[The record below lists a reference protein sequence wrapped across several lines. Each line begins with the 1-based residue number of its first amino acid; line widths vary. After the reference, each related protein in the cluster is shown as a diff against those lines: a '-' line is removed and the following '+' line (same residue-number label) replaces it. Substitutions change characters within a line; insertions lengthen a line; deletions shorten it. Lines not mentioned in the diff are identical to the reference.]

1 MLASICKPGH
11 SRAYGVPLKAVA
23 LSIVTSNRYSRA
35 MTMGNFEYY
44 FIPVLASLKQNGKM
58 HRRENMEDIAK
69 VEKLT
74 PEELAQKT
82 PKGTSIFRSRVHWAQ
97 AFLAQAGAVS
107 RPQRGYLE
115 ITERGLKLLA
125 ENPQGFKAK
134 KFHEFPDYANAWSGR
149 NSVGEQSD
157 DVVESPESETTPQ
170 ERIESAVSEIE
181 KALAADI
188 VQRVQNLSP
197 KFLEVVVLELLHAM
211 GYGAS
216 ETSIEHV
223 GGPGDEGVDGVI
235 HQDALGLQRIY
246 VQAKRY
252 KAENSIGRPDI
263 QKFVGALAGQG
274 ANGGVFITTSSFSAD
289 ARDYANK
296 NLNARVVLID
306 GAEFGLLMVRHGIG
320 VQKRKTYSI
329 VDIDEDYFED

>member
-1 MLASICKPGH
+1 
-11 SRAYGVPLKAVA
+11 
-23 LSIVTSNRYSRA
+23 
-35 MTMGNFEYY
+35 
-44 FIPVLASLKQNGKM
+44 M
-58 HRRENMEDIAK
+58 HRRENMDDVA
-69 VEKLT
+69 VAEKLT
-74 PEELAQKT
+74 PEELALKT
-82 PKGTSIFRSRVHWAQ
+82 PKGTSIYRSRVHWAQ
-97 AFLAQAGAVS
+97 AFLAQAGAVN

-115 ITERGLKLLA
+115 ITERGIELL
-125 ENPQGFKAK
+125 EKNPQGFKAK
-134 KFHEFPDYANAWSGR
+134 KFREFADYANAWGR
-149 NSVGEQSD
+149 RNGSGEQTD
-157 DVVESPESETTPQ
+157 ELIETQDSEITPQ

-181 KALAADI
+181 NALAAEI
-188 VQRVQNLSP
+188 VQRVRNLSP

-216 ETSIEHV
+216 ESSIEHV

-235 HQDALGLQRIY
+235 HQDTLGLQRIY

-289 ARDYANK
+289 AKDYASK

-320 VQKRKTYSI
+320 VQKRKTFSI

>member
-1 MLASICKPGH
+1 
-11 SRAYGVPLKAVA
+11 
-23 LSIVTSNRYSRA
+23 
-35 MTMGNFEYY
+35 MTLGNFEYY
-44 FIPVLASLKQNGKM
+44 FIPVLRALESYGKM
-58 HRRENMEDIAK
+58 HRRENMEYVAK
-69 VEKLT
+69 QEKLT
-74 PEELAQKT
+74 PEELSLKT

-115 ITERGLKLLA
+115 ITERGQKLLA
-125 ENPQGFKAK
+125 ENPDGFKAK
-134 KFHEFPDYANAWSGR
+134 KFHEFPDYANAWGGR
-149 NSVGEQSD
+149 NNVGEQSD
-157 DVVESPESETTPQ
+157 QISEASDSEVTPQ

-181 KALAADI
+181 KALAAEI

-252 KAENSIGRPDI
+252 KGDSSIGRPDI

-289 ARDYANK
+289 AKDYASK
-296 NLNARVVLID
+296 NLSARVVLID

-320 VQKRKTYSI
+320 VQKRKTFSI

>member
-1 MLASICKPGH
+1 
-11 SRAYGVPLKAVA
+11 
-23 LSIVTSNRYSRA
+23 
-35 MTMGNFEYY
+35 MTIGNFEYY
-44 FIPVLASLKQNGKM
+44 FIPVLASLKQNGMM
-58 HRRENMEDIAK
+58 HRRENMEYVAK
-69 VEKLT
+69 AEKLS
-74 PEELAQKT
+74 PEDLAMKT
-82 PKGTSIFRSRVHWAQ
+82 PRGTSIFRSRVHWAQ

-115 ITERGLKLLA
+115 ITERGLKLLE

-134 KFHEFPDYANAWSGR
+134 KFHEFPDYANAWGGR
-149 NSVGEQSD
+149 NNGEEQND
-157 DVVESPESETTPQ
+157 EVVSARESEITPQ

-181 KALAADI
+181 RALAADI
-188 VQRVQNLSP
+188 VQRVRNLSP

-216 ETSIEHV
+216 ESSIEHV
-223 GGPGDEGVDGVI
+223 GGPGDEGVDGII
-235 HQDALGLQRIY
+235 HQDTLGLQRIY

-274 ANGGVFITTSSFSAD
+274 ANGGVFITTSSFSSD
-289 ARDYANK
+289 AKEYASK
-296 NLNARVVLID
+296 NLSARVVLID

-320 VQKRKTYSI
+320 VQKRKTFSI

>member
-1 MLASICKPGH
+1 MLKSGEPKVYVRI
-11 SRAYGVPLKAVA
+11 YGPPPSPTGFREQMGLYPQ
-23 LSIVTSNRYSRA
+23 R

-44 FIPVLASLKQNGKM
+44 FIPVLASLARNGKM
-58 HRRENMEDIAK
+58 HRRENMEDVAK
-69 VEKLT
+69 VENLT
-74 PEELAQKT
+74 PEELSQKT
-82 PKGTSIFRSRVHWAQ
+82 PKGTGIFRSRVHWAQ

-115 ITERGLKLLA
+115 ITERGMKLL
-125 ENPQGFKAK
+125 EDYPQGFRAK
-134 KFHEFPDYANAWSGR
+134 KFREFPDYANAWSGR
-149 NSVGEQSD
+149 NNTGEFGREEI
-157 DVVESPESETTPQ
+157 ESIESEVTPQ
-170 ERIESAVSEIE
+170 ERIETAVSEIE
-181 KALAADI
+181 TALAAEI

-197 KFLEVVVLELLHAM
+197 KFLEIVVLELLHAM

-216 ETSIEHV
+216 ESSIEHV

-235 HQDALGLQRIY
+235 HQDTLGLQRIY

-252 KAENSIGRPDI
+252 KADNSIGRPDI

-289 ARDYANK
+289 AKEYASK
-296 NLNARVVLID
+296 NLNSRVVLID

-320 VQKRKTYSI
+320 VQKRKTFSI

>member
-1 MLASICKPGH
+1 
-11 SRAYGVPLKAVA
+11 
-23 LSIVTSNRYSRA
+23 
-35 MTMGNFEYY
+35 MTIGNFEYY
-44 FIPVLASLKQNGKM
+44 FIPVLASLKQNGMM
-58 HRRENMEDIAK
+58 HRRENMDYVAK
-69 VEKLT
+69 IEKLSS
-74 PEELAQKT
+74 EDLALKT
-82 PKGTSIFRSRVHWAQ
+82 PRGTSIFRSRVHWAQ
-97 AFLAQAGAVS
+97 TFLAQAGAVS

-115 ITERGLKLLA
+115 ITERGLKLLD
-125 ENPQGFKAK
+125 ENPLGFKAK
-134 KFHEFPDYANAWSGR
+134 KFREFPDYADAWGRGNADDEENDEIVR
-149 NSVGEQSD
+149 PSD
-157 DVVESPESETTPQ
+157 SEVTPQ

-181 KALAADI
+181 NALASEI
-188 VQRVQNLSP
+188 VQRVRNLSP

-216 ETSIEHV
+216 ESSIEHV
-223 GGPGDEGVDGVI
+223 GGPGDEGVDGII
-235 HQDALGLQRIY
+235 HQDSLGLQRIY

-289 ARDYANK
+289 AKDYASK

-320 VQKRKTYSI
+320 VQKRKTFSI

>member
-1 MLASICKPGH
+1 
-11 SRAYGVPLKAVA
+11 
-23 LSIVTSNRYSRA
+23 
-35 MTMGNFEYY
+35 MTIGNFEYY

-58 HRRENMEDIAK
+58 HRRENMESVAK
-69 VEKLT
+69 SEKLS
-74 PEELAQKT
+74 PEDLALKT
-82 PKGTSIFRSRVHWAQ
+82 PRGTSIFRSRVHWAQ
-97 AFLAQAGAVS
+97 AFLAQAGAVN

-115 ITERGLKLLA
+115 ITERGLKLLE

-134 KFHEFPDYANAWSGR
+134 KFHEFPDYANAWGGR
-149 NSVGEQSD
+149 NTDDGLSD
-157 DVVESPESETTPQ
+157 QEVSTPDSEVTPQ

-181 KALAADI
+181 RALAAEI

-197 KFLEVVVLELLHAM
+197 KFLEVIVLELLHAM

-216 ETSIEHV
+216 ESSIEHV

-252 KAENSIGRPDI
+252 KADSSIGRPDI

-274 ANGGVFITTSSFSAD
+274 ANGGVFITTSTFSTEAK
-289 ARDYANK
+289 DYASK
-296 NLNARVVLID
+296 NLSARVVLID

-320 VQKRKTYSI
+320 VQKRKSFSI
-329 VDIDEDYFED
+329 VEIDEDYFED

>member
-1 MLASICKPGH
+1 
-11 SRAYGVPLKAVA
+11 
-23 LSIVTSNRYSRA
+23 
-35 MTMGNFEYY
+35 
-44 FIPVLASLKQNGKM
+44 
-58 HRRENMEDIAK
+58 
-69 VEKLT
+69 
-74 PEELAQKT
+74 
-82 PKGTSIFRSRVHWAQ
+82 
-97 AFLAQAGAVS
+97 VS

-125 ENPQGFKAK
+125 DNPQGFKAK
-134 KFHEFPDYANAWSGR
+134 KFREFPDYADAWGGR
-149 NSVGEQSD
+149 NNDGEQGD
-157 DVVESPESETTPQ
+157 DVIETPDSEVTPQ

-289 ARDYANK
+289 AKDYASK

-320 VQKRKTYSI
+320 VQKRKTFSI

>member
-1 MLASICKPGH
+1 
-11 SRAYGVPLKAVA
+11 
-23 LSIVTSNRYSRA
+23 
-35 MTMGNFEYY
+35 MTIGNFEYY
-44 FIPVLASLKQNGKM
+44 FIPVLDSLKRNGKM
-58 HRRENMEDIAK
+58 HRRQNMEDVAR
-69 VEKLT
+69 VEKLS
-74 PEELAQKT
+74 PEELALKT
-82 PKGTSIFRSRVHWAQ
+82 PKGTGIFRSRVHWAQ

-134 KFHEFPDYANAWSGR
+134 KFHEFPDYANAWGR
-149 NSVGEQSD
+149 RNRNGETPTEEMDTPDSD
-157 DVVESPESETTPQ
+157 VSPQ
-170 ERIESAVSEIE
+170 ERIEIAVSEIE
-181 KALAADI
+181 AALASEI

-223 GGPGDEGVDGVI
+223 GGPGDEGIDGVI
-235 HQDALGLQRIY
+235 HQDTLGLQRIY

-252 KAENSIGRPDI
+252 KAESTIGRPDI

-289 ARDYANK
+289 ARDYAKK

-329 VDIDEDYFED
+329 VEIDEDYFED

>member
-1 MLASICKPGH
+1 
-11 SRAYGVPLKAVA
+11 
-23 LSIVTSNRYSRA
+23 
-35 MTMGNFEYY
+35 MTIGNFEYY
-44 FIPVLASLKQNGKM
+44 FIPVLASLKQNGMM
-58 HRRENMEDIAK
+58 HRRENMEYLAK
-69 VEKLT
+69 AEKLS
-74 PEELAQKT
+74 PEDLAMKT
-82 PKGTSIFRSRVHWAQ
+82 PRGTNIFRSRVHWAQ

-115 ITERGLKLLA
+115 ITERGLKLLE
-125 ENPQGFKAK
+125 ENPQGFTAK
-134 KFHEFPDYANAWSGR
+134 KFHEFPDYANAWGGR
-149 NSVGEQSD
+149 NNDDEQND
-157 DVVESPESETTPQ
+157 EVVRSPESEITPQ

-181 KALAADI
+181 RALAADI
-188 VQRVQNLSP
+188 VQRVRNLSP

-211 GYGAS
+211 GYGDS
-216 ETSIEHV
+216 ESSIEHV
-223 GGPGDEGVDGVI
+223 GGPGDEGVDGII
-235 HQDALGLQRIY
+235 HQDTLGLQRIY

-289 ARDYANK
+289 AKEYASK
-296 NLNARVVLID
+296 NLSARVVLID

-320 VQKRKTYSI
+320 VQKRKTFSI

>member
-1 MLASICKPGH
+1 MAI
-11 SRAYGVPLKAVA
+11 
-23 LSIVTSNRYSRA
+23 
-35 MTMGNFEYY
+35 GNFEYY
-44 FIPVLASLKQNGKM
+44 FIPVLASLKQNGMM
-58 HRRENMEDIAK
+58 HRRENMEFVAK
-69 VEKLT
+69 AEKLS
-74 PEELAQKT
+74 PEDLALKT
-82 PKGTSIFRSRVHWAQ
+82 PRGTGIFRSRVHWAQ

-115 ITERGLKLLA
+115 ITARGVKLLE
-125 ENPQGFKAK
+125 ENPQGFKTK
-134 KFHEFPDYANAWSGR
+134 KFHEFPDYANAWGGR
-149 NSVGEQSD
+149 NNEDEQNNE
-157 DVVESPESETTPQ
+157 VVSAPESEITPQ
-170 ERIESAVSEIE
+170 ERIESAFSEIE
-181 KALAADI
+181 RALAADI
-188 VQRVQNLSP
+188 VQRVRNLSP

-216 ETSIEHV
+216 ESSIEHV
-223 GGPGDEGVDGVI
+223 GGPGDEGVDGII
-235 HQDALGLQRIY
+235 HQDTLGLQRIY

-289 ARDYANK
+289 AKDYARK

-320 VQKRKTYSI
+320 VQKRKSFSI

>member
-1 MLASICKPGH
+1 
-11 SRAYGVPLKAVA
+11 
-23 LSIVTSNRYSRA
+23 
-35 MTMGNFEYY
+35 MTLGNFEYY
-44 FIPVLASLKQNGKM
+44 FIPVLATLKQNGKT
-58 HRRENMEDIAK
+58 HRRENMEHVAK
-69 VEKLT
+69 LEKLS

-82 PKGTSIFRSRVHWAQ
+82 QNGTNIFRSRVHWAQ
-97 AFLAQAGAVS
+97 TFLAQAGAVS

-115 ITERGLKLLA
+115 ITDRGLKLLA

-134 KFHEFPDYANAWSGR
+134 KFDEFPDYANAWSGR
-149 NSVGEQSD
+149 YSADGQTNSVAD
-157 DVVESPESETTPQ
+157 TPDSEVTPQ

-181 KALAADI
+181 SALAADI
-188 VQRVQNLSP
+188 VQRVRNLSP
-197 KFLEVVVLELLHAM
+197 KFLEVVVLKLLHTM

-216 ETSIEHV
+216 ESLIEHV

-235 HQDALGLQRIY
+235 HQDSLGLQRIY

-252 KAENSIGRPDI
+252 KAENTIGRPDI

-289 ARDYANK
+289 AKDYASK
-296 NLNARVVLID
+296 NLNSRVVLID

-320 VQKRKTYSI
+320 VQKRKTFSI
-329 VDIDEDYFED
+329 VDIDEDYFEDELAPSGLFVK

>member
-1 MLASICKPGH
+1 M
-11 SRAYGVPLKAVA
+11 AVA
-23 LSIVTSNRYSRA
+23 LSNVVLSRYSEA
-35 MTMGNFEYY
+35 MTIGNFEYY
-44 FIPVLASLKQNGKM
+44 FIPVLASLKQNGMM
-58 HRRENMEDIAK
+58 HRRENMDYVAK
-69 VEKLT
+69 VEKLS
-74 PEELAQKT
+74 PEDLALKT
-82 PKGTSIFRSRVHWAQ
+82 PRGTSIFRSRVHWAQ
-97 AFLAQAGAVS
+97 TFLAQAGAVS

-115 ITERGLKLLA
+115 ITERGLKLLN

-134 KFHEFPDYANAWSGR
+134 KFREFPDYADAWGR
-149 NSVGEQSD
+149 GNTSDDQSD
-157 DVVESPESETTPQ
+157 EVVNSPDSEITPQ

-181 KALAADI
+181 SALASDI
-188 VQRVQNLSP
+188 VQRVRNLSP

-216 ETSIEHV
+216 ESSIEHV
-223 GGPGDEGVDGVI
+223 GGPGDEGVDGII
-235 HQDALGLQRIY
+235 HQDSLGIQRIY

-252 KAENSIGRPDI
+252 KAENSIGRPEI

-289 ARDYANK
+289 AKDYASK
-296 NLNARVVLID
+296 NLSARVVLID

-320 VQKRKTYSI
+320 VQKRKTFSI

>member
-1 MLASICKPGH
+1 
-11 SRAYGVPLKAVA
+11 
-23 LSIVTSNRYSRA
+23 
-35 MTMGNFEYY
+35 MTIGNFEYY
-44 FIPVLASLKQNGKM
+44 FVPVLASLKQNGMM
-58 HRRENMEDIAK
+58 HRRENMDYVAK
-69 VEKLT
+69 IEKLSS
-74 PEELAQKT
+74 EDLALKT
-82 PKGTSIFRSRVHWAQ
+82 PRGTSIFRSRVHWAQ
-97 AFLAQAGAVS
+97 TFLAQAGAVS

-115 ITERGLKLLA
+115 ITERGLKLLD
-125 ENPQGFKAK
+125 ENPLGFKAK
-134 KFHEFPDYANAWSGR
+134 KFREFPDYADAWGRGNADDEENDEIVSP
-149 NSVGEQSD
+149 SD
-157 DVVESPESETTPQ
+157 SEVTPQ

-181 KALAADI
+181 NALASEI
-188 VQRVQNLSP
+188 VQRVRNLSP

-216 ETSIEHV
+216 ESSIEHV
-223 GGPGDEGVDGVI
+223 GGPGDEGVDGII
-235 HQDALGLQRIY
+235 HQDSLGLQRIY

-289 ARDYANK
+289 AKDYASK

-320 VQKRKTYSI
+320 VQKRKTFSI

>member
-1 MLASICKPGH
+1 LENLVTPALERC
-11 SRAYGVPLKAVA
+11 LKVDA
-23 LSIVTSNRYSRA
+23 LSIGSFSHYSA
-35 MTMGNFEYY
+35 VMTIGNFEHY
-44 FIPVLASLKQNGKM
+44 FIPVLASLKKNGKM
-58 HRRENMEDIAK
+58 HRRENMEEVAK
-69 VEKLT
+69 IEKLS
-74 PEELAQKT
+74 PEELVQET
-82 PKGTSIFRSRVHWAQ
+82 PKGTNIFRSRVNWAHS
-97 AFLAQAGAVS
+97 FLAQAGAIS

-115 ITERGLKLLA
+115 ITERGLQLLS
-125 ENPQGFKAK
+125 ENPNGFKAK
-134 KFHEFPDYANAWSGR
+134 KFREFPDYANAWGGR
-149 NSVGEQSD
+149 NSGGEQSD
-157 DVVESPESETTPQ
+157 GAFETPDSEITPQ

-216 ETSIEHV
+216 ETSIQHV

-252 KAENSIGRPDI
+252 KAESSIGRPDI

-289 ARDYANK
+289 ARDYATR

-306 GAEFGLLMVRHGIG
+306 GVEFGLLMVRHGIG
-320 VQKRKTYSI
+320 VQKRKTFSI

>member
-1 MLASICKPGH
+1 MDYVA
-11 SRAYGVPLKAVA
+11 KA
-23 LSIVTSNRYSRA
+23 
-35 MTMGNFEYY
+35 
-44 FIPVLASLKQNGKM
+44 
-58 HRRENMEDIAK
+58 
-69 VEKLT
+69 EKLST
-74 PEELAQKT
+74 EDLALKT
-82 PKGTSIFRSRVHWAQ
+82 PRGTSIFRSRVHWAQ

-115 ITERGLKLLA
+115 ITERGMKLLE

-134 KFHEFPDYANAWSGR
+134 KFREFPDYADAWGGR
-149 NSVGEQSD
+149 NTGDVQGNEILIPSD
-157 DVVESPESETTPQ
+157 SEITPQ

-181 KALAADI
+181 SALAADI
-188 VQRVQNLSP
+188 VQRVRSLSP

-211 GYGAS
+211 GYGALD
-216 ETSIEHV
+216 TSIEHV

-289 ARDYANK
+289 AKDYASK

-320 VQKRKTYSI
+320 VQKRKTFS
-329 VDIDEDYFED
+329 VVEIDEDYFEA

>member
-1 MLASICKPGH
+1 M
-11 SRAYGVPLKAVA
+11 
-23 LSIVTSNRYSRA
+23 
-35 MTMGNFEYY
+35 
-44 FIPVLASLKQNGKM
+44 M
-58 HRRENMEDIAK
+58 HRRENMEFVAK
-69 VEKLT
+69 AEKLS
-74 PEELAQKT
+74 PEDLALKT
-82 PKGTSIFRSRVHWAQ
+82 PRGTGIFRSRVHWAQ

-115 ITERGLKLLA
+115 ITARGVKLLE
-125 ENPQGFKAK
+125 ENPQGFKTK
-134 KFHEFPDYANAWSGR
+134 KFHEFPDYANAWGGR
-149 NSVGEQSD
+149 NNEDEQNNE
-157 DVVESPESETTPQ
+157 VVSAPESEITPQ
-170 ERIESAVSEIE
+170 ERIESAFSEIE
-181 KALAADI
+181 RALAADI
-188 VQRVQNLSP
+188 VQRVRNLSP

-216 ETSIEHV
+216 ESSIEHV
-223 GGPGDEGVDGVI
+223 GGPGDEGVDGII
-235 HQDALGLQRIY
+235 HQDTLGLQRIY

-289 ARDYANK
+289 AKDYARK

-320 VQKRKTYSI
+320 VQKRKSFSI

>member
-1 MLASICKPGH
+1 MAI
-11 SRAYGVPLKAVA
+11 A
-23 LSIVTSNRYSRA
+23 LSNVVLSRYSEA
-35 MTMGNFEYY
+35 MTIGNFEYY
-44 FIPVLASLKQNGKM
+44 FIPVLASLKQNGMM
-58 HRRENMEDIAK
+58 HRRENMDYVAK
-69 VEKLT
+69 VEKLS
-74 PEELAQKT
+74 PEDLALKT
-82 PKGTSIFRSRVHWAQ
+82 PRGTSIFRSRVHWAQ
-97 AFLAQAGAVS
+97 TFLARAGAVS

-115 ITERGLKLLA
+115 ITERGLKLLT

-134 KFHEFPDYANAWSGR
+134 KFREFPDYADAWGR
-149 NSVGEQSD
+149 GNTSDDQSD
-157 DVVESPESETTPQ
+157 EVVNSPDSEITPQ

-181 KALAADI
+181 SALASDI
-188 VQRVQNLSP
+188 VQRVRNLSP

-216 ETSIEHV
+216 ESSIEHV
-223 GGPGDEGVDGVI
+223 GGPGDEGVDGII
-235 HQDALGLQRIY
+235 HQDSLGIQRIY

-252 KAENSIGRPDI
+252 KAENSIGRPEI

-289 ARDYANK
+289 AKDYASK
-296 NLNARVVLID
+296 NLSARVVLID

-320 VQKRKTYSI
+320 VQKRKTFSI

>member
-1 MLASICKPGH
+1 MLLDEGLACISNC
-11 SRAYGVPLKAVA
+11 SS
-23 LSIVTSNRYSRA
+23 LSYSVLDGYSEHMA
-35 MTMGNFEYY
+35 IGNYEYY
-44 FIPVLASLKQNGKM
+44 FIPVLESLQKNGKM
-58 HRRENMEDIAK
+58 HRRENMEYIAK
-69 VEKLT
+69 SENLSA
-74 PEELAQKT
+74 EDLSLKT
-82 PKGTSIFRSRVHWAQ
+82 PRGTSIFRSRVHWAQ

-115 ITERGLKLLA
+115 ITERGLKLLE

-134 KFHEFPDYANAWSGR
+134 KFHEFPDYANAWGGR
-149 NSVGEQSD
+149 NSDDEQNDEVAST
-157 DVVESPESETTPQ
+157 PESEITPQ

-181 KALAADI
+181 RALATDI
-188 VQRVQNLSP
+188 VQRVRNLSP
-197 KFLEVVVLELLHAM
+197 KFLEVVVLELLHSM

-216 ETSIEHV
+216 ESSIEHV
-223 GGPGDEGVDGVI
+223 GGPGDEGVDGII
-235 HQDALGLQRIY
+235 HQDTLGLQRIY

-274 ANGGVFITTSSFSAD
+274 ANGGVFITTSSFSSD
-289 ARDYANK
+289 ALEYASK
-296 NLNARVVLID
+296 NLSARVVLID

-320 VQKRKTYSI
+320 VQKRKSFSI

>member
-1 MLASICKPGH
+1 
-11 SRAYGVPLKAVA
+11 
-23 LSIVTSNRYSRA
+23 

-44 FIPVLASLKQNGKM
+44 FIPVLASLKRNGKM
-58 HRRENMEDIAK
+58 HRRENMEDVAK
-69 VEKLT
+69 VENLS
-74 PEELAQKT
+74 PEELALKT
-82 PKGTSIFRSRVHWAQ
+82 PKGTGIFRSRVHWAQ

-134 KFHEFPDYANAWSGR
+134 KFHEFPDYADAWSGR
-149 NSVGEQSD
+149 NASGEQSNGVLETHD
-157 DVVESPESETTPQ
+157 SEVTPQ

-181 KALAADI
+181 STLAADI
-188 VQRVQNLSP
+188 VQRVRNLSP
-197 KFLEVVVLELLHAM
+197 KFLEIVVLELLHAM

-223 GGPGDEGVDGVI
+223 GGPGDEGVDGII
-235 HQDALGLQRIY
+235 HQDTLGLQRIY

-274 ANGGVFITTSSFSAD
+274 ASGGVFITTSSFSAD
-289 ARDYANK
+289 AKDYASK

-320 VQKRKTYSI
+320 VQKLKTYSI
-329 VDIDEDYFED
+329 VDIDEDYFEV

>member
-1 MLASICKPGH
+1 
-11 SRAYGVPLKAVA
+11 
-23 LSIVTSNRYSRA
+23 
-35 MTMGNFEYY
+35 MTIGNFEYY
-44 FIPVLASLKQNGKM
+44 FIPVLASLKQNGMM
-58 HRRENMEDIAK
+58 HRRENMEFVAK
-69 VEKLT
+69 AEKLS
-74 PEELAQKT
+74 PEDLALKT
-82 PKGTSIFRSRVHWAQ
+82 PRGTSIFRSRVHWAQ

-115 ITERGLKLLA
+115 ITERGVKLLE

-134 KFHEFPDYANAWSGR
+134 KFREFPDYANAWGGR
-149 NSVGEQSD
+149 NNEDEQNNEVVSV
-157 DVVESPESETTPQ
+157 PESETTPQ

-181 KALAADI
+181 GALAADI
-188 VQRVQNLSP
+188 VQRVRNLSP

-223 GGPGDEGVDGVI
+223 GGPGDEGVDGII
-235 HQDALGLQRIY
+235 HQDTLGLQRIY

-289 ARDYANK
+289 AKDYASK

-320 VQKRKTYSI
+320 VQKRRTFSI